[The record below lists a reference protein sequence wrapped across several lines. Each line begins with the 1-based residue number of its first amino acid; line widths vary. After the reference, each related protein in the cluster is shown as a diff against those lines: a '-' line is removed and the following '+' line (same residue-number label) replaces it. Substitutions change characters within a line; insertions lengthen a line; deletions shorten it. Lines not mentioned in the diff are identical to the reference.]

1 VHLARI
7 LGQATAYAAFGA
19 TIAWLSADPV
29 WRHHDPAQAQIKL
42 SFSHAG
48 AKVGDCRRLTPE
60 EIAALPPNM
69 RKPMDCPRGR
79 VPVVVELELDG
90 STVVSASLAPT
101 GIAGDGPSSA
111 YRRFAVAAGEHRI
124 VARLRDSRRAEG
136 FDYES
141 ATTVVLAPRQN
152 FVVDFQSTL
161 GGFRFR

>member
-48 AKVGDCRRLTPE
+48 AKVGDCRRLTP
-60 EIAALPPNM
+60 
-69 RKPMDCPRGR
+69 
-79 VPVVVELELDG
+79 ELELDG